1 MPPSKSNVVVPEPFR
16 PGVAGP
22 DDLEARI
29 AKAQNP
35 RLVAVDKA
43 KMALS
48 MAETAHA
55 QAVEAHEILME
66 SDPEGAE
73 VLIPAIKSHEEAVA
87 RAEVIWAKTFA
98 ACAAHYA
105 PPTQMINDAE
115 RALDLAEAE
124 VAKRAAKK

>member
-1 MPPSKSNVVVPEPFR
+1 MPASKSTVVADPFR
-16 PGVAGP
+16 LGVAGS
-22 DDLEARI
+22 DDLATRI
-29 AKAQNP
+29 AKSPNP

-43 KMALS
+43 KIALGL
-48 MAETAHA
+48 AEAGHA
-55 QAVEAHEILME
+55 QVVEAHEILMD

-73 VLIPAIKSHEEAVA
+73 VLIPSIKKHESAVT

-98 ACAAHYA
+98 ACADLYA
-105 PPTQMINDAE
+105 PPVQAIDDAE